1 MFVAWRAFSNC
12 FNWKSFETNL
22 NGKHTTQTITRWH
35 DKKMKEE
42 EEKKTAEQIFI
53 NWASNAMLV
62 IFDFETLSFN

>member
-1 MFVAWRAFSNC
+1 
-12 FNWKSFETNL
+12 
-22 NGKHTTQTITRWH
+22 
-35 DKKMKEE
+35 MKEE